1 MKKYSLKLA
10 LVTASLLLATNAFA
24 TDQIDYATTTIIG
37 GASFKA
43 STSVDMFATSTT
55 TAFGVA
61 AKHLNGNKTYT
72 ATSTNPSVV
81 EVDGPAPGTAITSA
95 AVPTP

>member
-24 TDQIDYATTTIIG
+24 AQILATETTIIG

-43 STSVDMFATSTT
+43 STSVDMFATATD
-55 TAFGVA
+55 TAYGVA
-61 AKHLNGNKTYT
+61 AKHVNGSKTYT

-81 EVDGPAPGTAITSA
+81 EVDGPAPGTPITASDI
-95 AVPTP
+95 PSY